1 MPVRA
6 DGAEEVGDL
15 LALHDRVEDEARR
28 VEPRHP
34 AAVVLPPGPL
44 RRRRRRR
51 RCASRRR
58 RRDTAAADTAAAARQ
73 CDPQKVADGE
83 APHVHRPVRAQPPR
97 ERVGAL
103 RARDLLVGV
112 DDQDHLVR
120 IARRVGLRAALRAR
134 RVRAEVRAGL
144 LSGMID
150 FMRRSTSCV
159 ASRGALPADAP
170 AASTASAA
178 AAPRAAT
185 PLAVTPPGST
195 VGAFTVAALGLCEG
209 TSWLRGW

>member
-1 MPVRA
+1 M
-6 DGAEEVGDL
+6 E
-15 LALHDRVEDEARR
+15 
-28 VEPRHP
+28 EPRMANPCEPPEYREIVHDLYRELYQR
-34 AAVVLPPGPL
+34 LPS
-44 RRRRRRR
+44 
-51 RCASRRR
+51 CS
-58 RRDTAAADTAAAARQ
+58 
-73 CDPQKVADGE
+73 
-83 APHVHRPVRAQPPR
+83 VRAQPPR

-120 IARRVGLRAALRAR
+120 IARRVGRRAALRAR
-134 RVRAEVRAGL
+134 RVRAEVRAGR

-150 FMRRSTSCV
+150 LMRRSTSCV

-195 VGAFTVAALGLCEG
+195 LGAFTFAALGLCGG